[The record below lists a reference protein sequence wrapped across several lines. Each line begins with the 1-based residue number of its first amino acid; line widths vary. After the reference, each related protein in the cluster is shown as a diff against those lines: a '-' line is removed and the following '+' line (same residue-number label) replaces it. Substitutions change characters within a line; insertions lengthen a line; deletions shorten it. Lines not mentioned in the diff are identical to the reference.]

1 MFIDKQ
7 KVVSVTADMNT
18 LKENQVKKNKP
29 YSTIDLVYKS
39 INIRKYK

>member
-7 KVVSVTADMNT
+7 KAVSVITDMNT

-29 YSTIDLVYKS
+29 YSTLDLVYKS

>member
-29 YSTIDLVYKS
+29 YSTLDLVYKS
-39 INIRKYK
+39 ISIRKYK